1 MKAAVGVCVE
11 PWEAESSGLPAK
23 SQQGPL
29 WLSAVMR
36 AASCRGSQLSA
47 YVELTKPRIAL
58 LVLVTVAAGAF
69 FAAGGVVEGMVLLHA
84 VGGTA
89 LVAAGASALNQL
101 LERHTDA
108 QMARTANRPLPA
120 GRLTPLEVLLFGLV
134 ISAVGLAW
142 LALALPSPCAAWV
155 AAVTFVGYVGIYT
168 PLKRWTTLNTL
179 IGAVPGALPPVIGWC
194 AVKGELTLEAGLLF
208 AVLFFWQLPHFLAIA
223 WLYREQYGRAG
234 LRMTPVDDPGG
245 SRTAVQMV
253 LYCVLLVA
261 ASVAPV
267 LCGRAG
273 GLYLAGAGILGVMF
287 LGSTLGFASRRSDAA
302 ARQVLRASLV
312 YLPALLLVLSLDRV
326 FPLWTLR

>member
-1 MKAAVGVCVE
+1 MKAAVSVCVE
-11 PWEAESSGLPAK
+11 PAI
-23 SQQGPL
+23 PL
-29 WLSAVMR
+29 DR
-36 AASCRGSQLSA
+36 RGDFSLA
-47 YVELTKPRIAL
+47 LRIADYVELTKPRIAV

-69 FAAGGVVEGMVLLHA
+69 FASAGAVDGLVLLHA
-84 VGGTA
+84 IGGTA

-101 LERHTDA
+101 LERRTDA
-108 QMARTANRPLPA
+108 QMARTANRPLPS
-120 GRLTPLEVLLFGLV
+120 GRLTPLEVLLFGLAL
-134 ISAVGLAW
+134 SVGGLVW
-142 LALALPSPCAAWV
+142 LAFALPSPCAAWV

-234 LRMTPVDDPGG
+234 LRMTPVDDPTG
-245 SRTAVQMV
+245 SKTAVQMV
-253 LYCVLLVA
+253 LYCVLLVV
-261 ASVAPV
+261 ASLAPV

-273 GLYLAGAGILGVMF
+273 GLYLVGAGLLGWMF
-287 LGSTLGFASRRSDAA
+287 LASTLGFLVEARDKSPRRSDAA
-302 ARQVLRASLV
+302 ARRVLRASLV

-326 FPLWTLR
+326 FPLWILR